1 MRVAG
6 VLVVALL
13 AAALAGCTG
22 TGQEGTGITAKEAAS
37 RAEARAR
44 EWSGDAALMHLGA
57 WETRNASALVQQDVG
72 FALPPDSNVGD
83 GRALVWFT
91 RFSSAQANHT
101 LRLIVFANGTILA
114 DEEDEGSDGQ
124 AVQRWEVDSPRVV
137 ELARGAESVRSIL
150 DSPDG
155 EIAVFLGGADNEAS
169 DPLWGFLAF
178 SQSAGLLA
186 QGAVGARSGDL
197 LTVRTVN
204 VSEELPG
211 GIPGSGGRPPEEYQF
226 DGTVSPEEPEA
237 LHEFEVEAG
246 RTVLQVY
253 FQDDP
258 RLAGANYADFA
269 VLDPEGNELPHAPG
283 DDSTYFPSLLGTY
296 AVRVTWETRGPETP
310 VSLGPLSEVPY
321 ELTVTV
327 I

>member
-1 MRVAG
+1 LRSGA
-6 VLVVALL
+6 VLVLALL
-13 AAALAGCTG
+13 VAALAGCTG
-22 TGQEGTGITAKEAAS
+22 TGQEGTGITAKEAAA

-44 EWSGDAALMHLGA
+44 DWNGDAALMHLGA
-57 WETRNASALVQQDVG
+57 WETRNSSALVQQDVG
-72 FALPPDSNVGD
+72 FGLPPDSNVGD

-114 DEEDEGSDGQ
+114 DEEDGPSDDQ
-124 AVQRWEVDSPRVV
+124 AVQRWEIDSPRVV

-155 EIAVFLGGADNEAS
+155 EIAVFLGGADNAAS

-178 SQSAGLLA
+178 SQSVGLLA

-204 VSEELPG
+204 VSEALPG
-211 GIPGSGGRPPEEYQF
+211 GFPGGSGRPPEEYEF
-226 DGTVSPEEPEA
+226 EGTVAPEEPEV
-237 LHEFEVEAG
+237 LHEFDVEAG

-253 FQDDP
+253 FRDDP
-258 RLAGANYADFA
+258 NLPGAFA
-269 VLDPEGNELPHAPG
+269 ASFAILDPAGNELPHAPG
-283 DDSTYFPSLLGTY
+283 DDSTYFPSRVGTY
-296 AVRVTWETRGPETP
+296 TAKVTWETRGPPTP
-310 VSLGPLSEVPY
+310 VSLGPLSEVSY